1 MSDKPKIA
9 AMVSGGMDSMVML
22 SMLLP
27 LYSVTVVHVNHCIRK
42 EADLDEN
49 FVKNYCE
56 GIGVPF
62 LSYKFDVPELSRH
75 SGRSIETEARLCRRK
90 VADELKHIYG
100 EVAFAHHADDNAE
113 TVLMHIFRGSG
124 IDGLRGMRERENGI
138 YRPLLRLTRRDIQK
152 YAEDN
157 GIPFVTDATNFDDT
171 YTRNFIRLK
180 VLPLIETRYPAV
192 VGALNSLAA
201 LATENSDT
209 LDEFMDDGMIIDC
222 GDEVKLNLVA
232 LETPLKARYVAKAAK
247 ILMPVDVERKQI
259 ERVLKLS
266 TAQNGKSVDMVNGLK
281 AFREYDNVVFAFQ
294 KTPCLDEIDFFVGQ
308 RQLGD
313 VVICVRKTLGCLI
326 KGKTLSNIPDGSV
339 FRYRREGDVFTPFG
353 SKRKLLSDY
362 FIDKKIPKRLRDF
375 VPLLCCGNEVLA
387 IVGMEVSDR
396 CRVKDEQSY
405 VIDFTK
411 IKDNKHSQGDSNED

>member
-1 MSDKPKIA
+1 M
-9 AMVSGGMDSMVML
+9 
-22 SMLLP
+22 
-27 LYSVTVVHVNHCIRK
+27 
-42 EADLDEN
+42 
-49 FVKNYCE
+49 
-56 GIGVPF
+56 PF

-90 VADELKHIYG
+90 VADELKRIYG

-313 VVICVRKTLGCLI
+313 VVICVRKNDGCLI

-362 FIDKKIPKRLRDF
+362 FTDKKIPKRLRDF

>member
-22 SMLLP
+22 SKLLP

-42 EADLDEN
+42 EADHDEN

-90 VADELKHIYG
+90 VADELKRIYG

-192 VGALNSLAA
+192 IGALNSLAA

-313 VVICVRKTLGCLI
+313 VVICVRKNDGCLI

-339 FRYRREGDVFTPFG
+339 FRYRREGDVFAPFG

-362 FIDKKIPKRLRDF
+362 FTDKKIPKRLRDF

>member
-1 MSDKPKIA
+1 
-9 AMVSGGMDSMVML
+9 
-22 SMLLP
+22 
-27 LYSVTVVHVNHCIRK
+27 
-42 EADLDEN
+42 
-49 FVKNYCE
+49 
-56 GIGVPF
+56 
-62 LSYKFDVPELSRH
+62 
-75 SGRSIETEARLCRRK
+75 
-90 VADELKHIYG
+90 
-100 EVAFAHHADDNAE
+100 
-113 TVLMHIFRGSG
+113 
-124 IDGLRGMRERENGI
+124 
-138 YRPLLRLTRRDIQK
+138 
-152 YAEDN
+152 
-157 GIPFVTDATNFDDT
+157 
-171 YTRNFIRLK
+171 
-180 VLPLIETRYPAV
+180 
-192 VGALNSLAA
+192 
-201 LATENSDT
+201 
-209 LDEFMDDGMIIDC
+209 MIIDC

-362 FIDKKIPKRLRDF
+362 FTDKKIPKRLRDF